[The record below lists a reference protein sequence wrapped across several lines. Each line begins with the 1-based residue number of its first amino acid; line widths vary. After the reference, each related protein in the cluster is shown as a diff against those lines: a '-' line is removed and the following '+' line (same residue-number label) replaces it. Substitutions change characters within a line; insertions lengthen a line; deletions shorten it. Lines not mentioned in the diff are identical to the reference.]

1 MNILSIFFLTVIL
14 LLDWALSQFRFDPK
28 LIDFDPRIINLN
40 LTLVGQAT
48 TTTAPGSPMPTA
60 APPPPPELFFVGA
73 DGALKQGFYPGQ
85 LVRFRLQ
92 SAAPQVLFSQHFVR
106 LFFGGF
112 EAPVFFASDVPLT
125 T

>member
-1 MNILSIFFLTVIL
+1 MSIFFLTVIL

-40 LTLVGQAT
+40 LTL
-48 TTTAPGSPMPTA
+48 APGSPMPTA
-60 APPPPPELFFVGA
+60 TPPPPPELFFVGA

-92 SAAPQVLFSQHFVR
+92 SAAPQVLRSQHFVR